1 MAPKSLIQWNARSVR
16 PKKHSII
23 SLINEYDPVIFAIS
37 ESWLVPKTRFTIP
50 NYVCLRNDRADGY
63 AGAALIIKR
72 CIPFSQIPIPN
83 HSEDINAVAAKV
95 FDFTVLSIYIS
106 KPCSSLIPDLY
117 YIFSSLPG
125 PILIL
130 GDFNAHHTSWGSHKS
145 DLFAVSLLEL
155 FDDLNLCILN
165 NGSPTHIVLPNQNPK
180 SVVDLS
186 LSSPSLSLSCNWSTL
201 PDSHG
206 SDHFPILLSFDHN
219 IPEAQ
224 YVPSLKFHLSKA
236 NWSNYSYSL
245 ENKIN
250 LFPPISFN
258 NVLLV
263 YSQFESSIL
272 SSANANIPQK
282 KPSHYK
288 PSTPWWD
295 QECTDIVRQ
304 RSDAEKVYISSM
316 TPENFLNFKKI
327 SANAKKTL
335 NSKKR
340 SGWLNFCESL
350 SPKTPPSLVWK
361 QIKRFRKSYSPIS
374 LTSNNTSLWLD
385 EFINKLAPTTV
396 PASDLFPSSPSFLPP
411 TNNLDSP
418 FSMDELLCALDGLK
432 DSSPGIDEIP
442 YSFLVQST
450 EKTKVLF
457 LDLVNYF
464 LSTGFIPP
472 SWKTQIVIP
481 ILKPNKNPSDPNSY
495 RPIALS
501 STLCKITEILL
512 KNRLEWFVENNNI
525 LAKSQFGFR
534 KGFSTLDSIAVLTTD
549 IQISFKKK
557 QFLAGVFLDI
567 EGAYDNVILPILRQK
582 LHQLS
587 IPERLTRFI
596 CNLLMCRSI
605 QVRVDGSLSSPRS
618 IWKGLPQGSVL
629 SPLLYSLYTYDLES
643 SVNSFCNI
651 LQYADDIALYC
662 SSSSISEIECNL
674 NSALY
679 YLHEWLHPHGLSLS
693 VSKSSCVIFT
703 RKRLVPPLNL
713 FYNND
718 PFPFHDNVKFLG
730 VYLDS
735 RMTGLVHSNYI
746 AKKCEKGVNVLRALS
761 GVSWGAHP
769 FSQKLLY
776 NAVVRSHFD
785 YASFLLEPCNK
796 AGNQVWDRIQSKCL
810 RIILGAMRSTAINA
824 LQIESGDPPL
834 HFRKQYLC
842 DRFIW
847 KLFQNSSHPLL
858 ARLQIL
864 HGLVDNNSAFPLLKS
879 YSFILAL
886 PYTLYKSPSNPIF
899 CSPFE
904 SLLFR
909 PNIEFFKISK
919 QSPDANHKFNS
930 ILAENWNGW
939 TPIFTDAS
947 KTSDIENVGIAVWM
961 PKFAIMLCRKC
972 PPVTSTFVGEAL
984 ALLEAVLYVL
994 SHKLTKS
1001 IIFTDSKSCLQA
1013 LTSNQFRSKVKYPVI
1028 IKLKEVLLEC
1038 KVNDIDVTLAWIPGH
1053 SGITGNESAD
1063 LCAKAAIN
1071 ISSETHELTYSHD
1084 IVALA
1089 RPRLFESWKD
1099 FWSMSSRSKG
1109 KFYRSI
1115 QNDIPPKPWF
1125 FKYKDI
1131 PKGVTSTICR
1141 IRLGHASTPVH
1152 LAKIRVRDNSICECG
1167 IDEADLDHIFFNCTK
1182 NSSLYD
1188 NLPPTV
1194 PRPTN
1199 MQSLLSL
1206 ISTRFVYVISKFII
1220 SNKIKL

>member
-117 YIFSSLPG
+117 YILSSLPG

-245 ENKIN
+245 ETKIN

-304 RSDAEKVYISSM
+304 RSDAEKLYISSM

-432 DSSPGIDEIP
+432 DSSP
-442 YSFLVQST
+442 
-450 EKTKVLF
+450 
-457 LDLVNYF
+457 VNYF

-730 VYLDS
+730 VFLDS

-824 LQIESGDPPL
+824 LQIES
-834 HFRKQYLC
+834 
-842 DRFIW
+842 
-847 KLFQNSSHPLL
+847 
-858 ARLQIL
+858 
-864 HGLVDNNSAFPLLKS
+864 
-879 YSFILAL
+879 
-886 PYTLYKSPSNPIF
+886 
-899 CSPFE
+899 
-904 SLLFR
+904 
-909 PNIEFFKISK
+909 
-919 QSPDANHKFNS
+919 
-930 ILAENWNGW
+930 AENWNGW

-1089 RPRLFESWKD
+1089 RPRLFETWKD